1 MAAAFVRDDEVR
13 SAFERVCWVSVG
25 QEPDTAALQ
34 QTLYKQ
40 LVTRVLP
47 EAATMDEQLA
57 LAELKEAATNLSV
70 LLVLDDVWVDSHAT
84 PLNFIDPSS
93 TTSAVMVTTRIRSLL
108 GGASEVQCEVMSEAA
123 ALELLLRTGGCED
136 LLEAPPRAAIEA
148 VKACGRLP
156 LALGIAGG
164 MITQLAD
171 TWQKEAQ
178 FLASNSNPYPYP
190 SPKSNLNPM
199 LTLTLNSWASCLRRS
214 SKVAR
219 HPLRSAW

>member
-1 MAAAFVRDDEVR
+1 M
-13 SAFERVCWVSVG
+13 
-25 QEPDTAALQ
+25 AALQ

-57 LAELKEAATNLSV
+57 LAELKEGAKDLSV

-84 PLNFIDPSS
+84 PLNFIEPSS

-108 GGASEVQCEVMSEAA
+108 GGATEVQCEVMSEAA
-123 ALELLLRTGGCED
+123 ALELLLRTGGCEH

-164 MITQLAD
+164 MVTQLAD
-171 TWQKEAQ
+171 TWQEE
-178 FLASNSNPYPYP
+178 LGGLLEEVLRLVRASVNEHDGPFQALKSGAANAVQISPGNS
-190 SPKSNLNPM
+190 SQ
-199 LTLTLNSWASCLRRS
+199 LNSTVNPGNAATNLKWRS
-214 SKVAR
+214 PQKAQT
-219 HPLRSAW
+219 